1 VKIYEHFKN
10 SGCHDRQYYSDDQL
24 WRYAEK
30 ALVTKRSDPGLFFPD
45 DLQKADDEE
54 IAIYFATPHGPFE
67 PKKRP
72 RVPVFRDSEADEG
85 ADRPLTRPKLFAKA
99 AYDSGVAM
107 AQVICAGRSCC
118 YSKTIAGDVAAVR
131 IKRTGYSVPLA
142 VYRKG

>member
-1 VKIYEHFKN
+1 M
-10 SGCHDRQYYSDDQL
+10 
-24 WRYAEK
+24 A
-30 ALVTKRSDPGLFFPD
+30 VTIVSITQIINCGGMPKKHWSRKEVTQAFSFPTTC
-45 DLQKADDEE
+45 QKADDEE

-67 PKKRP
+67 PRKRP
-72 RVPVFRDSEADEG
+72 RVPVFRDNETDEG

-107 AQVICAGRSCC
+107 AQVTCAGRSRC

-131 IKRTGYSVPLA
+131 IKRTWYSVPLA